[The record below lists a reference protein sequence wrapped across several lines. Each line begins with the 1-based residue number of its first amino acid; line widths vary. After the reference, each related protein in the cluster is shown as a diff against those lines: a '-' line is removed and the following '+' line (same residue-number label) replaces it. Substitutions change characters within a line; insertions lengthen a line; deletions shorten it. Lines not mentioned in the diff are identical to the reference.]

1 MATSQHAKTP
11 LHMTYIVNYSLR
23 KDANIL
29 PFHKA
34 RSFEII
40 ADNIDEALMKA
51 IKDGCEGNYKNVAN
65 ILVSS
70 FRPTETFKYAHMDR
84 TSTGLIIK
92 EINVATSQVIR
103 SRTLDEFFNGV
114 NQGSAKIKYYNI

>member
-1 MATSQHAKTP
+1 
-11 LHMTYIVNYSLR
+11 MTYVVNYSVG

-34 RSFEII
+34 RSFEVT

-51 IKDGCEGNYKNVAN
+51 VRDGCEGNYKSVAN
-65 ILVSS
+65 IIVTS
-70 FRPTETFKYAHMDR
+70 FRQKETFKYAHMHR

-92 EINVATSQVIR
+92 EINIATSEIIR

-114 NQGSAKIKYYNI
+114 DQGAAKFKYNNI